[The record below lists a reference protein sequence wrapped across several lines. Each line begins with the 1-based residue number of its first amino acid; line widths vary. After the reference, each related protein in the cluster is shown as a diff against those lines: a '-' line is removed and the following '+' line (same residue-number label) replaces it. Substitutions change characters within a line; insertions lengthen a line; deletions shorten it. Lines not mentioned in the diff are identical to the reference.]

1 MSKISQ
7 VLSTK
12 SEILNSKILS
22 TKNLE
27 KRVTN
32 LETRVRVLEIG
43 GELLST
49 EMPFNFI
56 PWYCKCYK
64 VLGESKFMAIAS
76 MAREGNN
83 PKTLFS
89 WLLKQEM
96 TKNEN

>member
-1 MSKISQ
+1 MKKISE

-12 SEILNSKILS
+12 SEVLNSKVLS

-27 KRVTN
+27 KRLTN
-32 LETRVRVLEIG
+32 LEVRVRVLEIG

-64 VLGESKFMAIAS
+64 ILGESRFMAIAS
-76 MAREGNN
+76 MARDGRN

-89 WLLKQEM
+89 WLLKQELNN
-96 TKNEN
+96 KH